1 MNLVLQPMTWTDGYS
16 QPDDYKIIHEG
27 QTIGRIC
34 RLSNILSKEMW
45 CWTHFG
51 PRMFRHT
58 PKGGIAYSLDDANAA
73 FRAAWERHEQELQKS
88 ASQASTGGK
97 RAILGTWADKVAVA
111 LLAIT
116 ATVAAILALNV
127 FIYPTRA
134 ETLGAAIG
142 LFVVMAAGF
151 VLPLWLILRVA
162 VWVAR
167 VFGAEEAHGEKA
179 ITSPTL

>member
-1 MNLVLQPMTWTDGYS
+1 MTWTDGYS
-16 QPDDYKIIHEG
+16 RPDDYKIIHEG

-34 RLSNILSKEMW
+34 RLSNISSKEKW

-73 FRAAWERHEQELQKS
+73 FRAAWERHEQDLQKS
-88 ASQASTGGK
+88 ASQASTGRK
-97 RAILGTWADKVAVA
+97 RAILGMWADKFAIA

-116 ATVAAILALNV
+116 ATFAAILALNV

-134 ETLGAAIG
+134 ETVGAAIG

-151 VLPLWLILRVA
+151 VVPLWLIVRVA
-162 VWVAR
+162 LWVAR
-167 VFGAEEAHGEKA
+167 VFAAEEAH
-179 ITSPTL
+179 